1 MPSISGYAFRIPYQ
15 FKTKGEM
22 LGECAD
28 QRLLRRLVFNSTSC
42 GRFMR
47 FNYVHCG
54 RCVPC
59 LIRRAAFLRWGN
71 GDETDYYYED
81 LSIRDN
87 QHRNYDDVR
96 SAAFAALSVERSGV
110 DEWAGDAL
118 NYIRLGDTAPYI
130 DLTERGV
137 AELTAFLHHVGA
149 M

>member
-1 MPSISGYAFRIPYQ
+1 MPSARINV
-15 FKTKGEM
+15 
-22 LGECAD
+22 CS
-28 QRLLRRLVFNSTSC
+28 VSWHSTRPVVGASC
-42 GRFMR
+42 VSTMSIA
-47 FNYVHCG
+47 V

-71 GDETDYYYED
+71 GDATDYHYED

-118 NYIRLGDTAPYI
+118 NYIRLGDTAPYT
-130 DLTERGV
+130 DLTERGM

-149 M
+149 I